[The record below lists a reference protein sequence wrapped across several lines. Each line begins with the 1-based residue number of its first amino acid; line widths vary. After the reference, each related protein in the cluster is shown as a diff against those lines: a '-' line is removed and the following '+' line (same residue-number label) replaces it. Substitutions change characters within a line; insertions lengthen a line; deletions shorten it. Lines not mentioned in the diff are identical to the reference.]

1 VEYRILGPLEISTK
15 EGAVAVAAGRE
26 RTLLLLL
33 LLHRPHPVSVDSIVE
48 ALWRDEPPSSAPKVV
63 QNYVLRLRKAL
74 GHDVVAT
81 VGHSY
86 ALRAAED
93 ELDAARAASLLAA
106 GRDALVRGG
115 PKEADRLLGEG
126 LGLWRGE
133 PLADV
138 RYEDFAQAE
147 IARLDELRL
156 SAVEDRNDAQL
167 RLGEHARLVSELEQ
181 QVRNEPLRERL
192 RGQLMLALYRSGR
205 QADALA
211 AYQAAREALD
221 ERGLEPSRELRDLE
235 RSILNQDSDL
245 DARPAVY
252 AQPVHRA
259 FGHRKP
265 LAVATGVAIALTA
278 LAAGIYRLTRGSEA
292 PISSLAPNS
301 VAEIDAGSGHVRR
314 SFPVGS
320 TPIGVA
326 VSPSATWVT
335 NFDDRTVSRI
345 DLRSGQQKVVGS
357 PSTPT
362 GIAVETNGVWVIS
375 SFDGT
380 VERLDTSGAGVLA
393 VLRLRPGLKDVAAG
407 TRGVW
412 VTNASDGTLSRID
425 PATNEVASTLH
436 GFAKP
441 SGVALGADRIW
452 VAEAGANRLDAV
464 SPETARVVLRVSVQL
479 EPSELAFGDGA
490 LWATNPRDSTV
501 TRVDPYSGQQ
511 QIVSVGPVPSHVAVS
526 GNRVWVTL
534 DRDHSL
540 VEIDARTGAV
550 RKRLNLANPDKV
562 NRGHTITPGGLA
574 ASAGSAWISVE
585 GY

>member
-1 VEYRILGPLEISTK
+1 M
-15 EGAVAVAAGRE
+15 AVAAGRE

-48 ALWRDEPPSSAPKVV
+48 ALWPDDPPASASKIV

-81 VGHSY
+81 VGSSY
-86 ALRAAED
+86 ALSAAD
-93 ELDAARAASLLAA
+93 DDLDAARASSLLSS
-106 GRDALVRGG
+106 GRDALGRGQA
-115 PKEADRLLGEG
+115 KEADRLLDEG
-126 LGLWRGE
+126 LALWRGA
-133 PLADV
+133 PLVDV
-138 RYEDFAQAE
+138 RYDDFAQAE

-156 SAVEDRNDAQL
+156 SAVEDRNEAQL
-167 RLGEHARLVSELEQ
+167 RLGDHARLVSELER

-192 RGQLMLALYRSGR
+192 RAQLMLALYRSGR

-235 RSILNQDSDL
+235 RSILNQDPAL
-245 DARPAVY
+245 DAAPAV
-252 AQPVHRA
+252 PPRPIRRA
-259 FGHRKP
+259 FRHRKSVAAA
-265 LAVATGVAIALTA
+265 AVATVALGG
-278 LAAGIYRLTRGSEA
+278 LAVGIYRVTRGSE
-292 PISSLAPNS
+292 PSVSSLEADS
-301 VAEIDAGSGHVRR
+301 VAQIDAGTGHVRR
-314 SFPVGS
+314 SFPVGA
-320 TPIGVA
+320 TPTAVA

-362 GIAVETNGVWVIS
+362 GIAVGSNGVWVIS
-375 SFDGT
+375 SYDGT

-393 VLRLRPGLKDVAAG
+393 VLRLRPGLRDVVANSQGA
-407 TRGVW
+407 W
-412 VTNASDGTLSRID
+412 VTNTSDGTVARID

-441 SGVALGADRIW
+441 SGVALGANRIW
-452 VAEAGANRLDAV
+452 VAEAAAHRIDAV
-464 SPETARVVLRVSVQL
+464 SPDTGRVVLRITVQL
-479 EPSELAFGDGA
+479 EPSELAFGDGS
-490 LWATNPRDSTV
+490 LWVTNPRDSTV

-511 QIVSVGPVPSHVAVS
+511 QILSVGVGPSRVAV
-526 GNRVWVTL
+526 GGGRVWITV
-534 DRDHSL
+534 DRDHTL
-540 VEIDARTGAV
+540 VQVDGRTGAV
-550 RKRLNLANPDKV
+550 RQRLSLANPDKV

-574 ASAGSAWISVE
+574 ASAGSAWISVQ